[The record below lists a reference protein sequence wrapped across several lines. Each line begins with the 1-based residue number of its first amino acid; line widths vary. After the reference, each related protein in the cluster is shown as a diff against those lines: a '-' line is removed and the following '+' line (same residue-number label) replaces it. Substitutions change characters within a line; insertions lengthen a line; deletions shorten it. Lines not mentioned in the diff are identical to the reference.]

1 MPVGYAP
8 AYTGTQGT
16 ITVPGA
22 VTSGV
27 VRACAAV
34 ALTNDGTKATLVE
47 CGSLHDGDRFFGFAC
62 RGDATPS
69 GSSIAVV
76 TSRGSNVT
84 PIVEGGVPLIPN
96 GRVYLSATPGEVT
109 QTPPSLGTKSTFIQV
124 GIAVTETDMVLIT
137 DARFGISG

>member
-8 AYTGTQGT
+8 AYTGTQGV
-16 ITVPGA
+16 IIVPGA
-22 VTSGV
+22 VTGGP
-27 VRACAAV
+27 VRACAAI

-47 CGSLHDGDRFFGFAC
+47 CGSRFNGDKFFGFAC
-62 RGDATPS
+62 RDCPG

-84 PIVEGGVPLIPN
+84 PIVEGGVPLVPN
-96 GRVYLSATPGEVT
+96 GRVYLSGTPGEVT
-109 QTPPSLGTKSTFIQV
+109 QTPPSLGTPSTFIQV

-137 DARFGISG
+137 DARFGVSG

>member
-22 VTSGV
+22 VTGGP
-27 VRACAAV
+27 VRASAAV
-34 ALTNDGTKATLVE
+34 ALTNDGTQATLVE
-47 CGSLHDGDRFFGFAC
+47 CGSTHCGDRFFGFAC
-62 RGDATPS
+62 KDGPG

-109 QTPPSLGTKSTFIQV
+109 QTPPSLGTPSTFIQV